1 MPMPIL
7 HFGATVLCMHAGNAL
22 PAMPFPRVTV
32 SGQPV
37 VQTTTPYIV
46 AGCAL
51 ASTSAPPCAS
61 GQWLTGATRVLAGGL
76 PVAIV
81 GGSAVCV
88 APGTGLL
95 AVVTQTRALAT

>member
-7 HFGATVLCMHAGNAL
+7 HLGATVLCMHAGNAV
-22 PAMPFPRVTV
+22 PTMPFPRVTV

-37 VQTTTPYIV
+37 VQTTTPYVI
-46 AGCAL
+46 AGCTQAGVP
-51 ASTSAPPCAS
+51 APFCAT
-61 GQWLTGATRVLAGGL
+61 GQWLVGATRVLAGGL

-81 GGSAVCV
+81 GGTAVCL
-88 APGTGLL
+88 APGTGMQ